1 MDVVC
6 GQDMGRVW
14 FSLSIVFL
22 SCVYVKIARLTNYN
36 KIVDVYGH
44 VGTCYSF
51 MSVSQ

>member
-44 VGTCYSF
+44 VGTCYLCP
-51 MSVSQ
+51 